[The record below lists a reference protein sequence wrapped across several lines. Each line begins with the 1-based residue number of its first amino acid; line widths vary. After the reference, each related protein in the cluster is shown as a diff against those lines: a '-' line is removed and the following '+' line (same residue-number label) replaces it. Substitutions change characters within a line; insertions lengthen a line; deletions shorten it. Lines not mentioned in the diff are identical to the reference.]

1 MAELEFNDEGLNVWS
16 DDDSFAV
23 TRERIAEYAAAT
35 NDPIPAHLAGDHGSP
50 VFAIVPVFDSM
61 IDPAV
66 EVVPLEI
73 FGRGLHG
80 EQDFHF
86 HRLIEPGETLV
97 SHAKMV
103 GYEGLSNG
111 TRAVVY
117 VECRGEDGELVNHQY
132 VTMFFRGADASNGRT
147 VGELGPGH
155 KFDEDVRAQAP
166 VAKVVQH
173 VDDDQTFRYAPASGD
188 PVPLHLDEEVA
199 KDAGLPGIIAH
210 GLCTMAFASWGLL
223 TELADGDTSR
233 LKRLA
238 VRFSKPVL
246 PGQDIETT
254 IWQLGT
260 DNGVTSYQFETRVG
274 DDVVLKDGRAEI
286 ADSQ

>member
-1 MAELEFNDEGLNVWS
+1 MAELEFNDAGLNVWS
-16 DDDSFAV
+16 DDDSFVV

-86 HRLIEPGETLV
+86 HRLITPGETLV
-97 SHAKMV
+97 SHAKMI

-155 KFDEDVRAQAP
+155 KFDEQLRAQAP
-166 VAKVVQH
+166 IAKIVQH

-188 PVPLHLDEEVA
+188 PVPLHLDDDVA

-286 ADSQ
+286 ADSE